1 MAQASMK
8 QPLLEKKDEEPVFI
22 EDEKDGGPDAA
33 DDKPFEYNHE
43 GLTSAEAQAR
53 LEKYGPNSLPETKVP
68 KWKIFLNLLIAPMPL
83 MIFTA
88 AAIEKAIGNFPDM
101 CILLFINF
109 ANAGIGF
116 YETTKAAD
124 AVDALKK
131 SLKPKATARR
141 DGKWQ
146 IIDGTTVVPGDM
158 VLLASGS
165 AMPADCRVNV
175 KIRKPGSEVAIAQID
190 VDQAALT
197 GESLPVT
204 LYEGDKTL
212 MGSTVVRGETEG
224 TVEFTG
230 IDTFFGKTAALLAS
244 TEELS
249 NVQLLLISIVRNLTI
264 LSITMCGVV
273 LIYVNSIVSFME
285 ALSFA
290 VVLMVASIPMAM
302 EIVTTTTLALG
313 SKELTKHGAIVT
325 RLAAI
330 EDMAGMAILC
340 SDKTGTLTL
349 NEMHI
354 QEHTPCYVSGLNQY
368 ELLRLAS
375 MAAKWKEPARD
386 ALDKLVLGC
395 DTNPNG
401 VDLKSMDCI
410 EQLDYLPFDPV
421 IKRTEGTVKDLSGKI
436 NGGQKFQTSKGAPQV
451 LLKLVDGSGGIDAA
465 TKKKVEND
473 VTELG
478 KRGIRA
484 IAVAKTDTSGVW
496 RMQGLLTFLDPPRP
510 DTKETVRLS
519 RVNGVAV
526 KMITGDH
533 LLIALETARVLDMGD
548 CIQAADGL
556 PLLDKETK
564 KKPANLGRD
573 FGDRFLAADGFAQT
587 YPEHKYLIVEGL
599 REIGYRVGMTGDGV
613 NDSPA
618 LKRADVGIAVFGATD
633 AAKAA
638 ADIVLTTPGLSTIV
652 EGILISRRIWCRV
665 RSFLTYR
672 IAATLQLLCFFFCAV
687 FLYRP
692 NEYMP
697 AHWQKDPEFM
707 DTTEWPPFFH
717 MPVLMLMLITLLND
731 GTLITIGYDYAVAPA
746 TPPTW
751 NLPFLFSMSFV
762 QSFVAMIS
770 SINLLYIL
778 LHSWDQGSMMRQLGL
793 GGISYGKITSSIYLK
808 VSVSDFLTLFS
819 ARAGGDWFFMVKPA
833 PILAIGGAF
842 AVTCSTC
849 FAMFWPKSY
858 PDGIQ
863 TEGLV
868 QSPPYMLEVFV
879 WTWSL
884 SWWLA
889 EDAAKVFCR
898 YIVTKNNIFD
908 INNTGVMV
916 MTPEAEKAKAEM
928 RANSGKALGG
938 HH

>member
-1 MAQASMK
+1 MAPSSITK
-8 QPLLEKKDEEPVFI
+8 PLLEEKTEEPIFI
-22 EDEKDGGPDAA
+22 PDEAGEDGPA
-33 DDKPFEYNHE
+33 DDSKPFVYNTK
-43 GLTSAEAQAR
+43 GLTSEEAKR
-53 LEKYGPNSLPETKVP
+53 LLEIHGLNQLPEKKVP

-83 MIFTA
+83 MIFFA
-88 AAIEKAIGNFPDM
+88 AFIEWSIGNYPDM
-101 CILLFINF
+101 GILLFINF

-116 YETTKAAD
+116 YETVKAGD
-124 AVDALKK
+124 AVEALKK
-131 SLKPKATARR
+131 SLKPKATVKR

-146 IIDGTTVVPGDM
+146 VIDGTTVVPGDM

-175 KIRKPGSEVAIAQID
+175 KEREPGSELAVSQID

-230 IDTFFGKTAALLAS
+230 INTFFGKTAALLAD

-249 NVQLLLISIVRNLTI
+249 NVQYLLISIVRNLTI
-264 LSITMCGVV
+264 LSLVMCMIV
-273 LIYVNSIVSFME
+273 LYYVWTIVPFME
-285 ALSFA
+285 ALSFV

-354 QEHTPCYVSGLNQY
+354 QEHTPVYSQGENQY
-368 ELLRLAS
+368 SLLRLAA
-375 MAAKWKEPARD
+375 MAAKWHEPARD

-395 DTNPNG
+395 ETNPNG
-401 VDLKSMDCI
+401 VDLKSMECI
-410 EQLDYLPFDPV
+410 EQLDYLPFDPI
-421 IKRTEGTVKDLSGKI
+421 IKRTEGTVKDKSMKI
-436 NGGQKFQTSKGAPQV
+436 NNGATFKTSKGAPQV
-451 LLKLVDGSGGIDAA
+451 LLKLVQEAGGCDANL
-465 TKKKVEND
+465 KKAIEKD
-473 VTELG
+473 VTDLG

-484 IAVAKTDTSGVW
+484 IAVAKTDEGGVW
-496 RMQGLLTFLDPPRP
+496 RMMGLLTFLDPPRP

-519 RVNGVAV
+519 RENGVAV

-533 LLIALETARVLDMGD
+533 LLIAMETSRVLDMGGI
-548 CIQAADGL
+548 IQSAEGL

-564 KKPANLGRD
+564 AKPANLGRD
-573 FGDRFLAADGFAQT
+573 YGDKFLAADGFAQT

-599 REIGYRVGMTGDGV
+599 RELGYRVGMTGDGV

-638 ADIVLTTPGLSTIV
+638 ADIVLTEAGLSTIV
-652 EGILISRRIWCRV
+652 EGILIARRIWCRV

-672 IAATLQLLCFFFCAV
+672 IAATLQLLTFFFIAV
-687 FLYRP
+687 FAYRP

-697 AHWQKDPEFM
+697 KNWEKDPEFM

-731 GTLITIGYDYAVAPA
+731 GTLITIGYDLAVAPK
-746 TPPTW
+746 TPPKW
-751 NLPFLFSMSFV
+751 NLPFLFSMAFV
-762 QSFVAMIS
+762 QAFVAMIS
-770 SINLLYIL
+770 SVNLLYIL
-778 LHSWDQGSMMRQLGL
+778 LHSWDEGSLMRQLGL

-833 PILAIGGAF
+833 PILLCGAMI
-842 AVTCSTC
+842 ALSCSTC

-868 QSPPYMLEVFV
+868 ESPPYMLEVFV
-879 WTWSL
+879 WSWSL
-884 SWWLA
+884 TWWLV

-898 YIVTKNNIFD
+898 WIVHKYNIFD
-908 INNTGVMV
+908 INNTGEMV
-916 MTPEAEKAKAEM
+916 LTDSAKKLQDKMRVEAQ
-928 RANSGKALGG
+928 NPSSG

>member
-1 MAQASMK
+1 
-8 QPLLEKKDEEPVFI
+8 
-22 EDEKDGGPDAA
+22 
-33 DDKPFEYNHE
+33 
-43 GLTSAEAQAR
+43 
-53 LEKYGPNSLPETKVP
+53 
-68 KWKIFLNLLIAPMPL
+68 
-83 MIFTA
+83 
-88 AAIEKAIGNFPDM
+88 
-101 CILLFINF
+101 
-109 ANAGIGF
+109 
-116 YETTKAAD
+116 
-124 AVDALKK
+124 
-131 SLKPKATARR
+131 
-141 DGKWQ
+141 
-146 IIDGTTVVPGDM
+146 
-158 VLLASGS
+158 
-165 AMPADCRVNV
+165 
-175 KIRKPGSEVAIAQID
+175 
-190 VDQAALT
+190 
-197 GESLPVT
+197 
-204 LYEGDKTL
+204 
-212 MGSTVVRGETEG
+212 
-224 TVEFTG
+224 
-230 IDTFFGKTAALLAS
+230 
-244 TEELS
+244 
-249 NVQLLLISIVRNLTI
+249 
-264 LSITMCGVV
+264 
-273 LIYVNSIVSFME
+273 
-285 ALSFA
+285 
-290 VVLMVASIPMAM
+290 MAM

-330 EDMAGMAILC
+330 E
-340 SDKTGTLTL
+340 
-349 NEMHI
+349 
-354 QEHTPCYVSGLNQY
+354 EHTPTYIDGLNQY
-368 ELLRLAS
+368 ELLRLAA

-421 IKRTEGTVKDLSGKI
+421 IKRTEGTVKDTSGKY

-451 LLKLVDGSGGIDAA
+451 LLKLVDGAGGIDAA
-465 TKKKVEND
+465 TKKKVEKD
-473 VTELG
+473 VTDLG

-533 LLIALETARVLDMGD
+533 LLIAMETARVLDMGD
-548 CIQAADGL
+548 CIQSAEGL

-564 KKPANLGRD
+564 AKPANLGRD
-573 FGDRFLAADGFAQT
+573 YGDKFLAADGFAQT

-672 IAATLQLLCFFFCAV
+672 IAATLQLLTFFFIAV
-687 FLYRP
+687 FLFRP

-697 AHWQKDPEFM
+697 KNWETDAEFM

-731 GTLITIGYDYAVAPA
+731 GTLITIGYDLAVAPK

-751 NLPFLFSMSFV
+751 NMPFLFSMAFV
-762 QSFVAMIS
+762 QAFVAMIS

-778 LHSWDQGSMMRQLGL
+778 LHSWDQGSMMRTLGL
-793 GGISYGKITSSIYLK
+793 GGISYGKITASVYLK

-833 PILAIGGAF
+833 PILMCGAMV
-842 AVTCSTC
+842 ALSCSTC

-868 QSPPYMLEVFV
+868 ESPPYMLEVFV
-879 WTWSL
+879 WSWSL
-884 SWWLA
+884 TWWLV

-898 YIVTKNNIFD
+898 WIVHKYNIFD
-908 INNTGVMV
+908 INNTGEMV
-916 MTPEAEKAKAEM
+916 LSESAKKLQDEM
-928 RANSGKALGG
+928 RANPASGG

>member
-1 MAQASMK
+1 MDNSKGLSSEEASR
-8 QPLLEKKDEEPVFI
+8 LLEI
-22 EDEKDGGPDAA
+22 
-33 DDKPFEYNHE
+33 H
-43 GLTSAEAQAR
+43 GLNQ
-53 LEKYGPNSLPETKVP
+53 LPEKKIP
-68 KWKIFLNLLIAPMPL
+68 KWKIFVNLLIAPMPL
-83 MIFTA
+83 MIFFA
-88 AAIEKAIGNFPDM
+88 AFIEWSIGNYPDM
-101 CILLFINF
+101 GILLFINF

-124 AVDALKK
+124 AVEALKK
-131 SLKPKATARR
+131 SLKPKATVKR

-165 AMPADCRVNV
+165 AMPADCRVNT
-175 KIRKPGSEVAIAQID
+175 RDSERAKQPDLAVAQID

-230 IDTFFGKTAALLAS
+230 SNTFFGKTAALLAN

-249 NVQLLLISIVRNLTI
+249 NVQLLLITIVRNLTI
-264 LSITMCGVV
+264 LSIVMCLIV
-273 LIYVNSIVSFME
+273 LYYVWTIVPFME
-285 ALSFA
+285 ALSFV

-354 QEHTPCYVSGLNQY
+354 QEHTPVYSPGETQY
-368 ELLRLAS
+368 SLLRLAA
-375 MAAKWKEPARD
+375 MAAKWHEPARD
-386 ALDKLVLGC
+386 ALDKLVLGSE
-395 DTNPNG
+395 TNPNG
-401 VDLKSMDCI
+401 VDLKSMECM

-421 IKRTEGTVKDLSGKI
+421 IKRTEGTVKDKSKKI
-436 NGGQKFQTSKGAPQV
+436 NGGATFKTSKGAPQV
-451 LLKLVDGSGGIDAA
+451 LLKLVEQAGGCDAT
-465 TKKKVEND
+465 TKKAIEKD

-484 IAVAKTDTSGVW
+484 IAVAKTDEEGVW
-496 RMQGLLTFLDPPRP
+496 RMMGLLTFLDPPRP

-519 RVNGVAV
+519 KENGVAV

-533 LLIALETARVLDMGD
+533 LLIALETSRVLDMGGI
-548 CIQAADGL
+548 IQSAEGL
-556 PLLDKETK
+556 PLLDAETK
-564 KKPANLGRD
+564 AKPDNLGRD
-573 FGDRFLAADGFAQT
+573 YGDKFLAADGFAQT

-599 REIGYRVGMTGDGV
+599 RELGYRVGMTGDGV

-672 IAATLQLLCFFFCAV
+672 IAATLQLLCFFFIAV
-687 FLYRP
+687 FAYRP

-697 AHWQKDPEFM
+697 KNWQKDPEFM
-707 DTTEWPPFFH
+707 DTQEWPPFFH

-731 GTLITIGYDYAVAPA
+731 GTLITIGYDLAVAPR
-746 TPPTW
+746 TPPKW
-751 NLPFLFSMSFV
+751 NMPFLFSMAFV

-770 SINLLYIL
+770 SVNLLHIL
-778 LHSWDQGSMMRQLGL
+778 LHSWDEGSMMRTLGL

-833 PILAIGGAF
+833 PVLLYGAMF
-842 AVTCSTC
+842 ALTCSTC

-868 QSPPYMLEVFV
+868 RSPPYMLEVFV
-879 WTWSL
+879 WSWSL

-898 YIVTKNNIFD
+898 WIVHKYNIFD

-916 MTPEAEKAKAEM
+916 LTEGAKVQQEKM
-928 RANSGKALGG
+928 RIAAANPPA
-938 HH
+938 H

>member
-1 MAQASMK
+1 
-8 QPLLEKKDEEPVFI
+8 
-22 EDEKDGGPDAA
+22 
-33 DDKPFEYNHE
+33 
-43 GLTSAEAQAR
+43 
-53 LEKYGPNSLPETKVP
+53 
-68 KWKIFLNLLIAPMPL
+68 
-83 MIFTA
+83 
-88 AAIEKAIGNFPDM
+88 
-101 CILLFINF
+101 
-109 ANAGIGF
+109 
-116 YETTKAAD
+116 
-124 AVDALKK
+124 
-131 SLKPKATARR
+131 
-141 DGKWQ
+141 
-146 IIDGTTVVPGDM
+146 
-158 VLLASGS
+158 
-165 AMPADCRVNV
+165 MPADCRVNV
-175 KIRKPGSEVAIAQID
+175 KIRKPGSEVVISQID

-230 IDTFFGKTAALLAS
+230 VDTFFGKTAALLAN

-249 NVQLLLISIVRNLTI
+249 NVQYLLITIVRNLTL
-264 LSITMCGVV
+264 LSLVMCLIV
-273 LIYVNSIVSFME
+273 LFWVWSIVPFKE
-285 ALSFA
+285 ALAFA

-354 QEHTPCYVSGLNQY
+354 QEYTPAYSPGLNQY
-368 ELLRLAS
+368 ELLRLAA
-375 MAAKWKEPARD
+375 MAAKWQEPARD

-401 VDLKSMDCI
+401 VDLKSMECI
-410 EQLDYLPFDPV
+410 DQLDYLPFDPI
-421 IKRTEGTVKDLSGKI
+421 IKRTEGTVVDTSKKIDGGK
-436 NGGQKFQTSKGAPQV
+436 KFKTSKGAPQV
-451 LLKLVDGSGGIDAA
+451 LLKLVRKSGGCDEALA
-465 TKKKVEND
+465 KKIEHD

-484 IAVAKTDTSGVW
+484 IAVAKTVKIGATKEQDVW
-496 RMQGLLTFLDPPRP
+496 KMMGLLTFLDPPRP

-533 LLIALETARVLDMGD
+533 LLIAMETARVLDMGD
-548 CIQAADGL
+548 CIQSAEGL

-564 KKPANLGRD
+564 AKPANLGRD
-573 FGDRFLAADGFAQT
+573 YGDKFLAADGFAQT

-652 EGILISRRIWCRV
+652 EAMLIARRIWCRV

-672 IAATLQLLCFFFCAV
+672 IAATLQLITFFFISV

-697 AHWQKDPEFM
+697 KD
-707 DTTEWPPFFH
+707 
-717 MPVLMLMLITLLND
+717 
-731 GTLITIGYDYAVAPA
+731 
-746 TPPTW
+746 
-751 NLPFLFSMSFV
+751 
-762 QSFVAMIS
+762 
-770 SINLLYIL
+770 
-778 LHSWDQGSMMRQLGL
+778 R
-793 GGISYGKITSSIYLK
+793 
-808 VSVSDFLTLFS
+808 
-819 ARAGGDWFFMVKPA
+819 
-833 PILAIGGAF
+833 
-842 AVTCSTC
+842 
-849 FAMFWPKSY
+849 
-858 PDGIQ
+858 
-863 TEGLV
+863 
-868 QSPPYMLEVFV
+868 
-879 WTWSL
+879 
-884 SWWLA
+884 
-889 EDAAKVFCR
+889 
-898 YIVTKNNIFD
+898 
-908 INNTGVMV
+908 
-916 MTPEAEKAKAEM
+916 
-928 RANSGKALGG
+928 
-938 HH
+938 

>member
-1 MAQASMK
+1 MGK
-8 QPLLEKKDEEPVFI
+8 
-22 EDEKDGGPDAA
+22 
-33 DDKPFEYNHE
+33 
-43 GLTSAEAQAR
+43 GLSSAEADAA
-53 LEKYGPNSLPETKVP
+53 LKKYGLNQLPEKKVP
-68 KWKIFLNLLIAPMPL
+68 KWKIFLNLLIAPMPI

-88 AAIEKAIGNFPDM
+88 AFIEASIGNFPDM

-109 ANAGIGF
+109 ANAAIGF

-124 AVDALKK
+124 AVEALKK
-131 SLKPKATARR
+131 SLKPKATVKR

-146 IIDGTTVVPGDM
+146 VIDGTTVVPGDM

-165 AMPADCRVNV
+165 AMPADCRVNTQDEKRV
-175 KIRKPGSEVAIAQID
+175 KSPDLAIQQID

-224 TVEFTG
+224 TVEYTG
-230 IDTFFGKTAALLAS
+230 INTFFGKTAALLAS

-249 NVQLLLISIVRNLTI
+249 NVQLLLIMIVRNLTI
-264 LSITMCGVV
+264 LSLIMCTIV
-273 LIYVNSIVSFME
+273 LFYVMTIVPFME
-285 ALSFA
+285 ALSFV
-290 VVLMVASIPMAM
+290 VVLMVAAIPMAM

-330 EDMAGMAILC
+330 EDTAGMAILC

-354 QEHTPCYVSGLNQY
+354 QEYTPVYTEGMNRY
-368 ELLRLAS
+368 ELLRLAAC
-375 MAAKWKEPARD
+375 AAKWHEPARD

-401 VDLKSMDCI
+401 VNLASMDVF

-421 IKRTEGTVKDLSGKI
+421 IKRTEGTVKDKSGKY
-436 NGGQKFQTSKGAPQV
+436 NGGASFKTSKGAPQV
-451 LLKLVDGSGGIDAA
+451 LLKLCDGAGGVSPEL
-465 TKKKVEND
+465 KKQISDD
-473 VTELG
+473 VARLG
-478 KRGIRA
+478 ARGIRA
-484 IAVAKTDTSGVW
+484 ICVAKTDVNGGW
-496 RMQGLLTFLDPPRP
+496 RMQGLITFLDLPRP
-510 DTKETVRLS
+510 DTKDTVARCWQY
-519 RVNGVAV
+519 GTAV

-533 LLIALETARVLDMGD
+533 LLIALETSRVLNMGGI
-548 CIQAADGL
+548 IQTAAEL

-564 KKPANLGRD
+564 KKPDNLGRD
-573 FGDRFLAADGFAQT
+573 YGDKFLAADGFAQT

-599 REIGYRVGMTGDGV
+599 RELGYRVGMTGDGV

-638 ADIVLTTPGLSTIV
+638 ADIVLTEPGLSTIV
-652 EGILISRRIWCRV
+652 EAILISRRIWCRV

-672 IAATLQLLCFFFCAV
+672 IAATLQLLCFFFIAV
-687 FLYRP
+687 FAYRP

-697 AHWQKDPEFM
+697 KNWQNDPEFM
-707 DTTEWPPFFH
+707 DTQEWPPFFH

-731 GTLITIGYDYAVAPA
+731 GTLITIGYDLAVAPR
-746 TPPTW
+746 TPPKW
-751 NLPFLFSMSFV
+751 NMPFLFSMAFV

-770 SINLLYIL
+770 SVNLLHIL
-778 LHSWDQGSMMRQLGL
+778 LHSWDEGSMMRQLGL

-833 PILAIGGAF
+833 PVLMIGAMI
-842 AVTCSTC
+842 ALSSSTC
-849 FAMFWPKSY
+849 FAMFWPLSF

-863 TEGLV
+863 TEGLIR
-868 QSPPYMLEVFV
+868 SPPYMLEVFV

-884 SWWLA
+884 AWWLA

-898 YIVTKNNIFD
+898 WIVHKYNIFD
-908 INNTGVMV
+908 INNTGEMV
-916 MTPEAEKAKAEM
+916 LTDKAKKLQDEM
-928 RANSGKALGG
+928 RKAAENPSSG

>member
-1 MAQASMK
+1 MPRVIWLAA
-8 QPLLEKKDEEPVFI
+8 FI
-22 EDEKDGGPDAA
+22 E
-33 DDKPFEYNHE
+33 
-43 GLTSAEAQAR
+43 
-53 LEKYGPNSLPETKVP
+53 
-68 KWKIFLNLLIAPMPL
+68 FLIDNYI
-83 MIFTA
+83 
-88 AAIEKAIGNFPDM
+88 DM
-101 CILLFINF
+101 WILLFIQF
-109 ANAGIGF
+109 ANASIAF
-116 YETTKAAD
+116 YETTKAGD
-124 AVDALKK
+124 AVEALKN
-131 SLKPKATARR
+131 SLKPKATVKR

-146 IIDGTTVVPGDM
+146 VINATFVVPGDM

-165 AMPADCRVNV
+165 AIPADCRTN
-175 KIRKPGSEVAIAQID
+175 KGQID
-190 VDQAALT
+190 ADQAALT

-230 IDTFFGKTAALLAS
+230 INTFFGKTAALLAD

-249 NVQLLLISIVRNLTI
+249 NVQYLLISIVRNLTI
-264 LSITMCGVV
+264 LSLVMCTIV
-273 LIYVNSIVSFME
+273 LFYVMTIVKFME
-285 ALSFA
+285 ALSFV
-290 VVLMVASIPMAM
+290 VVLMVAAIPMAM

-354 QEHTPCYVSGLNQY
+354 QEYTPVYSPGVTQY
-368 ELLRLAS
+368 SLLRYAA
-375 MAAKWKEPARD
+375 MAAKWEEPARD
-386 ALDKLVLGC
+386 ALDKLTLGQ
-395 DTNPNG
+395 
-401 VDLKSMDCI
+401 VDMKSMEI
-410 EQLDYLPFDPV
+410 MEQLDYLPFDPI
-421 IKRTEGTVKDLSGKI
+421 IKRTEGTVKDTKTGEVYK
-436 NGGQKFQTSKGAPQV
+436 TSKGAPHV
-451 LLKLVDGSGGIDAA
+451 LLKLVQDSNGCDASLA
-465 TKKKVEND
+465 KTIEHD

-484 IAVAKTDTSGVW
+484 IAVAKTDKNEVW
-496 RMQGLLTFLDPPRP
+496 RMMGLLTFLDPPRP
-510 DTKETVRLS
+510 DTKWTVEKA
-519 RVNGVAV
+519 VDYGVAV

-533 LLIALETARVLDMGD
+533 LLIALETARQLNMGD
-548 CIQAADGL
+548 CIQTGSGI
-556 PLLDKETK
+556 PLLDPETK
-564 KKPANLGRD
+564 AKPPHLARD
-573 FGDRFLAADGFAQT
+573 YGDKFLAADGFAQT

-599 REIGYRVGMTGDGV
+599 RELGYRVGMCGDGV

-638 ADIVLTTPGLSTIV
+638 SDIVLTEPGLSTIV

-665 RSFLTYR
+665 RSFLSYR
-672 IAATLQLLCFFFCAV
+672 IAATLQLLTFFFIAV
-687 FLYRP
+687 FLFRP

-697 AHWQKDPEFM
+697 KNWEKDAEFM

-731 GTLITIGYDYAVAPA
+731 GTLITIGYDLAVAPK
-746 TPPTW
+746 TPPKW
-751 NLPFLFSMSFV
+751 NLPFLFSMAFV
-762 QSFVAMIS
+762 QAFVAMIS

-778 LHSWDQGSMMRQLGL
+778 LHSWDEGSMMRQLGF

-833 PILAIGGAF
+833 PILMCGAMI
-842 AVTCSTC
+842 ALSCSTC

-868 QSPPYMLEVFV
+868 ESPPYMLEVFV

-884 SWWLA
+884 VWWFA

-898 YIVTKNNIFD
+898 WIVHKYNVFD
-908 INNTGVMV
+908 INNTGEMEL
-916 MTPEAEKAKAEM
+916 TESALKLQKEM
-928 RANSGKALGG
+928 RKAVENGSVG

>member
-1 MAQASMK
+1 M
-8 QPLLEKKDEEPVFI
+8 
-22 EDEKDGGPDAA
+22 
-33 DDKPFEYNHE
+33 
-43 GLTSAEAQAR
+43 
-53 LEKYGPNSLPETKVP
+53 
-68 KWKIFLNLLIAPMPL
+68 
-83 MIFTA
+83 
-88 AAIEKAIGNFPDM
+88 
-101 CILLFINF
+101 
-109 ANAGIGF
+109 
-116 YETTKAAD
+116 
-124 AVDALKK
+124 
-131 SLKPKATARR
+131 
-141 DGKWQ
+141 
-146 IIDGTTVVPGDM
+146 GTTVVPGDM

-175 KIRKPGSEVAIAQID
+175 KEREPGSELAVCQID

-224 TVEFTG
+224 TVEYTG
-230 IDTFFGKTAALLAS
+230 ANTFFGKTAALLAN

-249 NVQLLLISIVRNLTI
+249 NVQLLLITIVRNLTI
-264 LSITMCGVV
+264 LSIVMCTIVMCYVWTVV
-273 LIYVNSIVSFME
+273 TFME

-354 QEHTPCYVSGLNQY
+354 QEYTPVYSPGETQY
-368 ELLRLAS
+368 SLLRLAA
-375 MAAKWKEPARD
+375 MAAKWHEPARD

-395 DTNPNG
+395 ETNPNG
-401 VDLKSMDCI
+401 VDLKSMECI

-421 IKRTEGTVKDLSGKI
+421 IKRTQGTVKDKSMKI
-436 NGGQKFQTSKGAPQV
+436 NGGASFKTSKGAPQV
-451 LLKLVDGSGGIDAA
+451 LLKLVDESGGCDAA
-465 TKKKVEND
+465 LKKKIEQK

-484 IAVAKTDTSGVW
+484 IAVAKTDEKGVW
-496 RMQGLLTFLDPPRP
+496 RMMGLLTFLDPPRP

-519 RVNGVAV
+519 KENGVAV

-533 LLIALETARVLDMGD
+533 LLIALETSRVLDMGGI
-548 CIQAADGL
+548 IQSAEGL
-556 PLLDKETK
+556 PLLDPETK
-564 KKPANLGRD
+564 AKPENLGRD
-573 FGDRFLAADGFAQT
+573 YGDKFLAADGFAQT

-599 REIGYRVGMTGDGV
+599 RELGYRVGMTGDGV

-652 EGILISRRIWCRV
+652 EAMLISRRIWCRV

-672 IAATLQLLCFFFCAV
+672 IAATLQLICFFFISV

-697 AHWQKDPEFM
+697 KDWEHDPEFM
-707 DTTEWPPFFH
+707 DTHEWPPFFH

-731 GTLITIGYDYAVAPA
+731 GTLITIGYDYAVAPE
-746 TPPTW
+746 TPPIW
-751 NLPFLFSMSFV
+751 NLRFLFSMAFV
-762 QSFVAMIS
+762 QAFVAMIS
-770 SINLLYIL
+770 SVNLLHIL
-778 LHSWDQGSMMRQLGL
+778 LHSWDEGSLMRQLGL

-833 PILAIGGAF
+833 RILLIGAMF
-842 AVTCSTC
+842 ALTCSTC
-849 FAMFWPKSY
+849 FASFWPKSY

-868 QSPPYMLEVFV
+868 ESPPDNLFAFV
-879 WTWSL
+879 WAWSL

-898 YIVTKNNIFD
+898 WIVHKYNIFD
-908 INNTGVMV
+908 INNHGMMV
-916 MTPEAEKAKAEM
+916 LTDSAKKLQDKMRIEAQNPSA
-928 RANSGKALGG
+928 G

>member
-1 MAQASMK
+1 MK
-8 QPLLEKKDEEPVFI
+8 EPLLDEKKGKDEPVFI
-22 EDEKDGGPDAA
+22 EDEKDGGPDVA

-43 GLTSAEAQAR
+43 GLTSKEAQAR
-53 LEKYGPNSLPETKVP
+53 LEKYGPNALPEKKVP

-83 MIFTA
+83 MIFSA
-88 AAIEKAIGNFPDM
+88 AFIEYLIGNFPDM

-146 IIDGTTVVPGDM
+146 VIDGTTVVPGDM

-175 KIRKPGSEVAIAQID
+175 KEREPGSEVPISQID

-230 IDTFFGKTAALLAS
+230 INTFFGKTAALLAD

-249 NVQLLLISIVRNLTI
+249 NVQYLLITIVRNLTL
-264 LSITMCGVV
+264 LSLVMCMIV
-273 LIYVNSIVSFME
+273 LLYVWTIVPFME
-285 ALSFA
+285 ALSFV

-330 EDMAGMAILC
+330 EDTAGMAILC

-354 QEHTPCYVSGLNQY
+354 QEHTPVYSPGETQY
-368 ELLRLAS
+368 SLLRLAA

-386 ALDKLVLGC
+386 AHDKLVLGC
-395 DTNPNG
+395 ETNPNG
-401 VDLKSMDCI
+401 VDLKSMDCM
-410 EQLDYLPFDPV
+410 EQIDYLPFDPV
-421 IKRTEGTVKDLSGKI
+421 IKRTEGTVKDKSGKI
-436 NGGQKFQTSKGAPQV
+436 NGGEKFKTSKGAPQV
-451 LLKLVDGSGGIDAA
+451 LLKLVDGAGGI
-465 TKKKVEND
+465 TPELKKQVEKD

-484 IAVAKTDTSGVW
+484 IAVAKTDKAGVW
-496 RMQGLLTFLDPPRP
+496 RMMGLLTFLDPPRP

-519 RVNGVAV
+519 RENGVAV

-533 LLIALETARVLDMGD
+533 LLIAMETARVLDMGD
-548 CIQAADGL
+548 CIQSAEGL

-564 KKPANLGRD
+564 AKPANLGRD
-573 FGDRFLAADGFAQT
+573 YGDKFL
-587 YPEHKYLIVEGL
+587 
-599 REIGYRVGMTGDGV
+599 
-613 NDSPA
+613 
-618 LKRADVGIAVFGATD
+618 
-633 AAKAA
+633 AA

-672 IAATLQLLCFFFCAV
+672 IAATLQLLTFFFIAV
-687 FLYRP
+687 FLFRQ
-692 NEYMP
+692 NEYEP
-697 AHWQKDPEFM
+697 KDDDEFKALN
-707 DTTEWPPFFH
+707 DPPWPPFFH
-717 MPVLMLMLITLLND
+717 MPVLML
-731 GTLITIGYDYAVAPA
+731 
-746 TPPTW
+746 
-751 NLPFLFSMSFV
+751 
-762 QSFVAMIS
+762 
-770 SINLLYIL
+770 
-778 LHSWDQGSMMRQLGL
+778 
-793 GGISYGKITSSIYLK
+793 
-808 VSVSDFLTLFS
+808 
-819 ARAGGDWFFMVKPA
+819 
-833 PILAIGGAF
+833 
-842 AVTCSTC
+842 
-849 FAMFWPKSY
+849 
-858 PDGIQ
+858 
-863 TEGLV
+863 
-868 QSPPYMLEVFV
+868 
-879 WTWSL
+879 
-884 SWWLA
+884 
-889 EDAAKVFCR
+889 
-898 YIVTKNNIFD
+898 
-908 INNTGVMV
+908 
-916 MTPEAEKAKAEM
+916 
-928 RANSGKALGG
+928 
-938 HH
+938 

>member
-1 MAQASMK
+1 MGKGLSSDEAK
-8 QPLLEKKDEEPVFI
+8 RLLEI
-22 EDEKDGGPDAA
+22 
-33 DDKPFEYNHE
+33 H
-43 GLTSAEAQAR
+43 GLNQ
-53 LEKYGPNSLPETKVP
+53 LPEKKVP

-83 MIFTA
+83 MIFFA
-88 AAIEKAIGNFPDM
+88 AFIEWTIGNMPDM

-124 AVDALKK
+124 AVEALKK

-146 IIDGTTVVPGDM
+146 VIDGTTVVPGDM

-175 KIRKPGSEVAIAQID
+175 KIRKPGSEVVISQID

-230 IDTFFGKTAALLAS
+230 VDTFFGKTAALLAD

-249 NVQLLLISIVRNLTI
+249 NVQYLLISIVRNLTI
-264 LSITMCGVV
+264 LSLV
-273 LIYVNSIVSFME
+273 LCTIVLFYVMTIVDFMQ
-285 ALSFA
+285 ALSFV
-290 VVLMVASIPMAM
+290 VVLMVAAIPMAM

-349 NEMHI
+349 NIMEI
-354 QEHTPCYVSGLNQY
+354 QEHTPIYSEGENQY
-368 ELLRLAS
+368 SLFRLAAC
-375 MAAKWKEPARD
+375 AAKWKEPARD
-386 ALDKLVLGC
+386 ALDKLVLGFKHEGR
-395 DTNPNG
+395 DFTPG
-401 VDLKSMDCI
+401 VDLASMDTF

-421 IKRTEGTVKDLSGKI
+421 IKRTQGTVKDTTKKI
-436 NGGQKFQTSKGAPQV
+436 NGGEVFKTSKGAPQV
-451 LLKLVDGSGGIDAA
+451 LLKLVAGSGGCTDA
-465 TKKKVEND
+465 TKKKIETD

-484 IAVAKTDTSGVW
+484 IAVAKTKQGSKDVW
-496 RMQGLLTFLDPPRP
+496 EMMGLLTFLDPPRP
-510 DTKETVRLS
+510 DTKATVANAKK
-519 RVNGVAV
+519 NGVAV

-533 LLIALETARVLDMGD
+533 LLIALETSRVLNMGGI
-548 CIQAADGL
+548 IQTAEGL

-564 KKPANLGRD
+564 KKPDNLGRD
-573 FGDRFLAADGFAQT
+573 YGDKFLAADGFAQT

-599 REIGYRVGMTGDGV
+599 RELGYRTGMTGDGV

-638 ADIVLTTPGLSTIV
+638 ADIVLTEPGLSTIV
-652 EGILISRRIWCRV
+652 EAILISRRIWCRV

-672 IAATLQLLCFFFCAV
+672 IAATLQLLCFFFIAV
-687 FLYRP
+687 FAYRP

-697 AHWQKDPEFM
+697 KNWQNDPEFM
-707 DTTEWPPFFH
+707 DTQEWPPFFH

-731 GTLITIGYDYAVAPA
+731 GTLITIGYDLAVAPR
-746 TPPTW
+746 TPPKW
-751 NLPFLFSMSFV
+751 NMPFLFSMAFV

-770 SINLLYIL
+770 SVNLLYIL
-778 LHSWDQGSMMRQLGL
+778 LHSWDEGSMMRQLGL

-833 PILAIGGAF
+833 PVLMIGAMI
-842 AVTCSTC
+842 ALSSSTC

-868 QSPPYMLEVFV
+868 ESKPYMLEAFV
-879 WTWSL
+879 WSWSL

-898 YIVTKNNIFD
+898 WIVHKYNIFD
-908 INNTGVMV
+908 INNTGEMV
-916 MTPEAEKAKAEM
+916 LTDKAKKLQDEM
-928 RANSGKALGG
+928 RKAAENPSSG

>member
-1 MAQASMK
+1 MAQNTMK
-8 QPLLEKKDEEPVFI
+8 KPLLEEKQEEPIFI
-22 EDEKDGGPDAA
+22 TDEAGEDGPA
-33 DDKPFEYNHE
+33 DDSKPFVYNRK
-43 GLTSAEAQAR
+43 GLTSEEAKR
-53 LEKYGPNSLPETKVP
+53 LLEKHGPNQLPEKKVP

-83 MIFTA
+83 MIFFA
-88 AAIEKAIGNFPDM
+88 AAIEWSIGNYPDM

-116 YETTKAAD
+116 YETVKAGD
-124 AVDALKK
+124 AVEALKK
-131 SLKPKATARR
+131 SLKPKATVKR

-175 KIRKPGSEVAIAQID
+175 KERAPGSELAVQQID

-230 IDTFFGKTAALLAS
+230 INTFFGKTAALLAD

-249 NVQLLLISIVRNLTI
+249 NVQYLLISIVRNLTI
-264 LSITMCGVV
+264 LSLVMCLIV
-273 LIYVNSIVSFME
+273 LYYVWTIVPFME
-285 ALSFA
+285 ALSFV

-354 QEHTPCYVSGLNQY
+354 QEHTPVYSPGENQY
-368 ELLRLAS
+368 SLLRLAA
-375 MAAKWKEPARD
+375 MAAKWHEPARD

-395 DTNPNG
+395 ETNPNG
-401 VDLKSMDCI
+401 VDLKSMECI
-410 EQLDYLPFDPV
+410 EQLDYLPFDPI
-421 IKRTEGTVKDLSGKI
+421 IKRTEGTVKDNSKKI
-436 NGGQKFQTSKGAPQV
+436 NGGNSFKTSKGAPQV
-451 LLKLVDGSGGIDAA
+451 LLKLVEGAGGCDAA
-465 TKKKVEND
+465 LKKKIEKD
-473 VTELG
+473 VTDLG

-484 IAVAKTDTSGVW
+484 IAVAKTDERGVW
-496 RMQGLLTFLDPPRP
+496 RMMGLLTFLDPPRP

-519 RVNGVAV
+519 RENGVAV

-533 LLIALETARVLDMGD
+533 LLIALETSRVLDMGGI
-548 CIQAADGL
+548 IQSAEGL

-564 KKPANLGRD
+564 AKPANLGRD
-573 FGDRFLAADGFAQT
+573 YGDKFLAADGFAQT

-599 REIGYRVGMTGDGV
+599 RELGYRVGMTGDGV

-618 LKRADVGIAVFGATD
+618 LKRADVGIAVYGATD

-638 ADIVLTTPGLSTIV
+638 ADIVLTEAGLSTIV
-652 EGILISRRIWCRV
+652 EGILIARRIWCRV

-672 IAATLQLLCFFFCAV
+672 IAATLQLLTFFFIAV
-687 FLYRP
+687 FAYRP

-697 AHWQKDPEFM
+697 KNWEKDPEFM

-731 GTLITIGYDYAVAPA
+731 GTLITIGYDIAVAPK
-746 TPPTW
+746 TPPQW
-751 NLPFLFSMSFV
+751 NLRFLFSMAFV
-762 QSFVAMIS
+762 QAFVAMIS
-770 SINLLYIL
+770 SVNLLYIL
-778 LHSWDQGSMMRQLGL
+778 LHSWDEGSLMRQLGL

-833 PILAIGGAF
+833 PILLCGAMV
-842 AVTCSTC
+842 ALSCSTC
-849 FAMFWPKSY
+849 FAMFWPKSF

-868 QSPPYMLEVFV
+868 ESPPYMLEVFV

-884 SWWLA
+884 TFWLV
-889 EDAAKVFCR
+889 EDAAKVLCR
-898 YIVTKNNIFD
+898 WIVHKYNIFD
-908 INNTGVMV
+908 INNTGEMV
-916 MTPEAEKAKAEM
+916 LTESAKKLQDEMKRTPAT
-928 RANSGKALGG
+928 GG